1 MRTREHADPFQVPP
15 ATPDADVLM
24 AIVAAQTEIVSSAL
38 KLNAVMDLVC
48 REARKLTRA
57 DGAVLEIAEGDE
69 MVYRAAAGSGVA
81 HIGLRLKQ
89 NGSLSG
95 ACIAAGH
102 ALRCE
107 DAATDPR
114 VDRAACERVGGVAML
129 CVPLVHQE
137 RTIGVL
143 KVVSARQGAFDDR
156 DETTLNLLS
165 GLIAAQLLHA
175 QDFQHITD
183 AALEDGLTGLG
194 NRRAYEERLAS
205 ETERAIRHGR
215 ALTLALIDVDQLA
228 SINEARGHA
237 VGDEVLRRVARS
249 MCEVRVC
256 DYGFRIDGDR
266 FALLMPETTERQA
279 EVVVRRIAH
288 ELERADRFG
297 LAAPVSI
304 GASQAHHRD
313 PEILH
318 TSAEDALA
326 RAKRGHRGLRRVA

>member
-1 MRTREHADPFQVPP
+1 
-15 ATPDADVLM
+15 M
-24 AIVAAQTEIVSSAL
+24 AIVAAQTEIVASGL
-38 KLNAVMDLVC
+38 ELTAVMDLVC

-69 MVYRAAAGSGVA
+69 MVYRAAAGSA
-81 HIGLRLKQ
+81 LPYLGLTLQ
-89 NGSLSG
+89 QQGSLSG

-102 ALRCE
+102 ALRCD

-114 VDRAACERVGGVAML
+114 VDRAACERVGVVSML
-129 CVPLVHQE
+129 CAPLVHND
-137 RTIGVL
+137 RTVGVL
-143 KVVSARQGAFDDR
+143 KVIAAREHAFDDR

-175 QDFQHITD
+175 QDFQHIAD

-194 NRRAYEERLAS
+194 NRRAYDERLAS

-215 ALTLALIDVDQLA
+215 ALTLALIDVDELGAINA
-228 SINEARGHA
+228 SRGHA
-237 VGDEVLRRVARS
+237 VGDEVLRRVSRC

-256 DYGFRIDGDR
+256 DYGFRIAGDR

-279 EVVVRRIAH
+279 DIVVRRIAH
-288 ELERADRFG
+288 TLERPDRFG

-304 GASQAHHRD
+304 GTSQARHRD

-318 TSAEDALA
+318 TSAQDALG
-326 RAKRGHRGLRRVA
+326 RAKRGHRELRRVA